1 MALTFYVID
10 ENGQYSSQD
19 GKIKYR
25 KLEGSEIYY
34 YLRSDNGKGKR
45 FYIEED
51 IGIEIAKG
59 KENIVR
65 KFERRKQYIADIAE
79 EHPYEVIS
87 FFAKVDG
94 FDIDGEE
101 VAKDEDT
108 DVLKQA
114 LYNLVVE
121 DLYKGIDKLDVIEKH
136 IIESLYLKIPPK
148 RQCDIAKEL
157 GVSQPVISK
166 KLSSAKKKLKKFLK
180 KWL

>member
-10 ENGQYSSQD
+10 KNGEYSSHD

-34 YLRSDNGKGKR
+34 YLSSGNGKGKR

-51 IGIEIAKG
+51 IGIEVI
-59 KENIVR
+59 KEKEHIVR
-65 KFERRKQYIADIAE
+65 NYERHKQYIGEIYE
-79 EHPYEVIS
+79 NFPYEVIS
-87 FFAKVDG
+87 FFAEVPG
-94 FDIDGEE
+94 LDIDGEE

-108 DVLKQA
+108 DVFKQA

-121 DLYKGIDKLDVIEKH
+121 DLYEGIEKLDVIEKH